1 MGTPRQQQ
9 QQQQVAAAAGGRR
22 ESRCVVDRETR
33 GNMSAHFEAARPPS
47 RVHAT
52 VRIGEGLSG
61 VAYDHVYSAAGSL
74 VAEEAATKAWGNSG
88 LSAAVSTT

>member
-1 MGTPRQQQ
+1 
-9 QQQQVAAAAGGRR
+9 
-22 ESRCVVDRETR
+22 
-33 GNMSAHFEAARPPS
+33 MSAHFARS
-47 RVHAT
+47 RMADKPCAT